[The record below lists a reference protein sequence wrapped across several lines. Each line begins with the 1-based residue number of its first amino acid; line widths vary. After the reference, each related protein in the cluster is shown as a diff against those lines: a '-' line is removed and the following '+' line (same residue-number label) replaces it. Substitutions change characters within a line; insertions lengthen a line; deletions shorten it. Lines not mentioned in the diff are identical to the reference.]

1 MKDLVLKSQ
10 HQQLGFRE
18 PGSVQGPSKETGNN
32 TRDRHA
38 VTKGRLSR
46 ALMSQKEHAWCF
58 LSREVKRSRGLDFT
72 AGDAHFSSRF
82 HPSLQQMSRSLET
95 RWEKKKILSLRLTLI
110 SPQPFSSPSAIFFF
124 SFCFYRRLIFVC
136 SWSVLLAYFVYLL
149 LCLPVRPSIH
159 LSSAYLTVCLSDK
172 GTPSRARFR
181 QFHRQF
187 PRSSPENHRLKYK
200 CFSIEPCLSEWATG
214 KIYG

>member
-1 MKDLVLKSQ
+1 MKDLVLKSR

-32 TRDRHA
+32 TRDHHT
-38 VTKGRLSR
+38 VTKGPLSR

-110 SPQPFSSPSAIFFF
+110 SPQPFGSPSAIFFF
-124 SFCFYRRLIFVC
+124 SFVFIADSYSSAPGLSCLPSLCTSF
-136 SWSVLLAYFVYLL
+136 
-149 LCLPVRPSIH
+149 LCLPVRLSIYP
-159 LSSAYLTVCLSDK
+159 SSAYLTVCLSDK

>member
-1 MKDLVLKSQ
+1 MKDLVLKSR

-124 SFCFYRRLIFVC
+124 SFVFIADSYSSAPGL
-136 SWSVLLAYFVYLL
+136 S
-149 LCLPVRPSIH
+149 CLPTLCTSFSVCRSVHPSIH
-159 LSSAYLTVCLSDK
+159 LLPIWLSACLTKEPPHVLVSVSFIDNFLA
-172 GTPSRARFR
+172 PL
-181 QFHRQF
+181 
-187 PRSSPENHRLKYK
+187 PR
-200 CFSIEPCLSEWATG
+200 I
-214 KIYG
+214 ID